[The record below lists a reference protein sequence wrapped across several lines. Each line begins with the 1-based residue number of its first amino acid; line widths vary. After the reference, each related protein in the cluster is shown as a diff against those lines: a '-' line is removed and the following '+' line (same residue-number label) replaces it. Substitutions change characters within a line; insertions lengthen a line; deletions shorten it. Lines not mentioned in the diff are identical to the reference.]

1 MIRREFITALG
12 GAAVAWPLA
21 ARAQQPAMPVNR
33 KNASGKKYRERLLE
47 IRLCFEIT
55 SLASIHCSG
64 LRKLNNF
71 CSIVTLGLETKVLH
85 LTRWWHLAL
94 RKPATSRPVAGRY
107 GGHRWH
113 YDS

>member
-1 MIRREFITALG
+1 MEASACIGVKLHVG
-12 GAAVAWPLA
+12 VLPLA
-21 ARAQQPAMPVNR
+21 CCRRSAA
-33 KNASGKKYRERLLE
+33 GKKYRERLLE
-47 IRLCFEIT
+47 ICLGFEIT

-71 CSIVTLGLETKVLH
+71 CSIVTLGLETKVLR

-94 RKPATSRPVAGRY
+94 RKPATSRPIAGRY

-113 YDS
+113 NDS